1 MHDIPGLWWQCAASG
16 KFLCQQNA
24 FGCSYFHYK
33 IAGSSIDCQF
43 GSALPKSTSLNCNL
57 LCREASE
64 LKACPLTFGIKLPP
78 KANFL
83 HLELTIDCT
92 VLGPP

>member
-1 MHDIPGLWWQCAASG
+1 MMYLGCGGSVQPVENFFVRKMHLGVHISTYA
-16 KFLCQQNA
+16 
-24 FGCSYFHYK
+24 

-43 GSALPKSTSLNCNL
+43 GSALLKSTSLNCNL

-64 LKACPLTFGIKLPP
+64 LKARPLTFGIKLPP

-83 HLELTIDCT
+83 HLELAIDCT
-92 VLGPP
+92 VLGPL

>member
-1 MHDIPGLWWQCAASG
+1 MCMIYLGCGGSVQPVEN
-16 KFLCQQNA
+16 FCQKNA

-43 GSALPKSTSLNCNL
+43 GSALLKSTSLNCNL

-83 HLELTIDCT
+83 H
-92 VLGPP
+92 

>member
-1 MHDIPGLWWQCAASG
+1 
-16 KFLCQQNA
+16 
-24 FGCSYFHYK
+24 
-33 IAGSSIDCQF
+33 
-43 GSALPKSTSLNCNL
+43 
-57 LCREASE
+57 